1 FGAMDDRND
10 NNQTTIDSDVSKMI
24 AQTEST
30 SHAIESEAANKLN
43 EWKESTTDAMKS
55 ETTKLIQLKE
65 STADAIETEATKL
78 TSLKE
83 STIDAIKSKTT
94 KLVAF
99 SRESVT
105 DSKLIQSTKESATD
119 DIESETARLIP
130 SKGSSVNADTKL
142 NEWRETTKS
151 LLGRFRSQSEPFRIS
166 NIPPQLREANKNA
179 FMPKAISIGPR
190 FKGTRTN
197 LLQWEKIKWQCMQS
211 LLHRGPKGP
220 ETNLKECMGV
230 VMGLEKEVRANYADD
245 LKLEWK
251 DLVNIMLSDAC
262 FLLELLICGSKDL
275 NEKLKSQLV
284 PPGPGADVGKK
295 EEVLVDLLKLQNQI
309 PLFIL
314 HNLADQIFV
323 DEVVPV
329 ETLALNLFG
338 YFPETSFKC
347 FTPDI
352 PSHHF
357 LELVN
362 AYISDDGEQGGVIT
376 EQRQESQHMCIPMNV
391 VRNFRQVGNQCSNCC
406 VPIFGEAVTSVED
419 DFTRQV
425 VGEFRQNQYV
435 SDAMDISNGQ
445 FASDAS
451 MQNSKIIDVQSQ
463 TYRPEHNRCARILE
477 AAGVTIKARISDKEA
492 ENKKD
497 KEGEAAVTIRGF
509 DFDIRF
515 IKSNGTLEIPQL
527 HITNSTQVTWQ
538 NLIAWEQGHTGF
550 SCKHRCTWAAFFLN
564 GLICRESDVQ
574 LLKDRKVIVD
584 HMNMTNKKLLEYL
597 RSFVIGVDRVKIND
611 SPYWGMVRVLNKYS
625 GTKCHVIKRSSI
637 VLWHSW
643 LPGAVRRIDRFFL
656 RSYSCLIGMISVYTL
671 LAAVYQILGY
681 YNNRNSGGSSSMSP
695 PPPRH
700 LLRG

>member
-1 FGAMDDRND
+1 MDDTND
-10 NNQTTIDSDVSKMI
+10 NNQPTIDSEVSKFSKLI
-24 AQTEST
+24 SQTASS
-30 SHAIESEAANKLN
+30 SHVIESEANKLN
-43 EWKESTTDAMKS
+43 EWKESTTDAI
-55 ETTKLIQLKE
+55 ETDATKLIQLKQC
-65 STADAIETEATKL
+65 TADAIETEATKFI
-78 TSLKE
+78 SLKE

-105 DSKLIQSTKESATD
+105 DSKLIQSTKESYATD

-130 SKGSSVNADTKL
+130 SKESSVNDNTKL

-179 FMPKAISIGPR
+179 FMPKDISIGPR

-220 ETNLKECMGV
+220 ETNLQECMGV

-251 DLVNIMLSDAC
+251 DLANIMLSDAC
-262 FLLELLICGSKDL
+262 FLLELLISGSKDI

-295 EEVLVDLLKLQNQI
+295 EEVLIDLLKLQNQI

-314 HNLADQIFV
+314 HKLADQIFV

-362 AYISDDGEQGGVIT
+362 AYISDDGEEGGVIT

-391 VRNFRQVGNQCSNCC
+391 VRNFRQVGSQCSNCC

-435 SDAMDISNGQ
+435 SDAMDISNSQ
-445 FASDAS
+445 FASDA
-451 MQNSKIIDVQSQ
+451 MQNSKINDVQSQ

-477 AAGVTIKARISDKEA
+477 AAGVTIKAKISEKEA

-497 KEGEAAVTIRGF
+497 NEGQATVTIRGF

-515 IKSNGTLEIPQL
+515 IKSTGTLEIPQL
-527 HITNSTQVTWQ
+527 HITNSTEVTWQ

-550 SCKHRCTWAAFFLN
+550 SCKHRCTWAAFFFN

-574 LLKDRKVIVD
+574 LLKDRKIIVD

-597 RSFVIGVDRVKIND
+597 RSFLIGVDRVKIND

-625 GTKCHVIKRSSI
+625 GTKCHVMKRSSI
-637 VLWHSW
+637 LLWHSW
-643 LPGAVRRIDRFFL
+643 FPGAVRRIDRFFL

-681 YNNRNSGGSSSMSP
+681 YNNRSNDGSTPSP
-695 PPPRH
+695 PPPRS
-700 LLRG
+700 LRGG